1 MAKKM
6 RPARRENNLVAK
18 HSPSTGAGPHTDRKY
33 RQQQIRGHKHRIDM
47 AGEGSRHDHPPRQAL
62 QNLVMGIMTTACA

>member
-18 HSPSTGAGPHTDRKY
+18 HAPSTGAGPHTDRKY

-47 AGEGSRHDHPPRQAL
+47 ARRLPP
-62 QNLVMGIMTTACA
+62 